1 MAYYDV
7 DWSPR
12 FNFGGPRSTAN
23 LRGVCIHTTENA
35 AGTPAENVANYQI
48 NSQSGSYH
56 MLVDTTGKRLRE
68 NTDDWITWSTGNQG
82 NNLLLHISFV
92 AYARWSRSEW
102 LAQDKMLRA
111 GATVVAHWCKTY
123 RFPVRQVGV
132 AGLPGITTHDA
143 TRVWGS
149 TDHTDPGPNFPW
161 DVFLR
166 YVNEA
171 MGGTPAPKP
180 QEGITVDQADRIIK
194 HLQDFIAGFVG
205 PVGSDVKDVREQLCG
220 AGSRDAGTFEGWQ
233 QLGTDSNGNY
243 LTLVDAVAALRR
255 DLDNVRKEIKR

>member
-1 MAYYDV
+1 MTYFDV

-12 FNFGGPRSTAN
+12 FDFGGPRSTAN

-48 NSQSGSYH
+48 NSRSGSYH
-56 MLVDTTGKRLRE
+56 VVVDSTGKRLRE

-102 LAQDKMLRA
+102 LAQERMLRA
-111 GATVVAHWCKTY
+111 GASVVAHWCKTY
-123 RFPVRQVGV
+123 KFPVRHVGV

-171 MGGTPAPKP
+171 MSGTPAAKP
-180 QEGITVDQADRIIK
+180 QEGITVSEADRII
-194 HLQDFIAGFVG
+194 DFIKGFVS
-205 PVGSDVKDVREQLCG
+205 PIGSDVKDVRQQITG
-220 AGSRDAGTFEGWQ
+220 GRDAGEYPGWP
-233 QLGTDSNGNY
+233 QLGQNSDGAN
-243 LTLVDAVAALRR
+243 LTLIDAVAALRR
-255 DLDNVRKEIKR
+255 DLDALRKEIKR